1 MIFLACPPVY
11 TLPGTWSDPEKIAK
25 CNDTLIPHFTFNPD
39 YTFGISIAVI
49 TVLLA
54 AYGIYKGFFA
64 NKNLTDPWDDHDR
77 GERVD
82 LGHHEPRLFQRS
94 YGLVFGAFL
103 RGRSAGGG
111 S

>member
-49 TVLLA
+49 TVLLRIW
-54 AYGIYKGFFA
+54 YIQRFLCKQKL
-64 NKNLTDPWDDHDR
+64 NRP
-77 GERVD
+77 
-82 LGHHEPRLFQRS
+82 LG
-94 YGLVFGAFL
+94 
-103 RGRSAGGG
+103 
-111 S
+111 

>member
-49 TVLLA
+49 TVLFAKKPLYMPYA
-54 AYGIYKGFFA
+54 A
-64 NKNLTDPWDDHDR
+64 NKTVITAIDIPK
-77 GERVD
+77 V
-82 LGHHEPRLFQRS
+82 
-94 YGLVFGAFL
+94 
-103 RGRSAGGG
+103 
-111 S
+111 

>member
-39 YTFGISIAVI
+39 FTFMISIAVI

-54 AYGIYKGFFA
+54 GYGAVSYTH
-64 NKNLTDPWDDHDR
+64 LTLPTKR
-77 GERVD
+77 IV
-82 LGHHEPRLFQRS
+82 
-94 YGLVFGAFL
+94 
-103 RGRSAGGG
+103 
-111 S
+111 